1 MELKRI
7 YNFWLTQMLIVS
19 VVAVIL
25 GFIIAETDIAGAGA
39 LIALP
44 FVIVYLVLVF
54 KNPRIGLYTVLNL
67 GFFANGMIRY
77 STAPFGLSLDIFLL
91 ITLIAALVKA
101 RHRDKIYLKNP
112 FIYGIAVWA
121 IYTFFEIMNPESR
134 SFLAWFYSVRGTSLY
149 MIQLIILTILL
160 LNDPKEIRT
169 FIKIWIVWSV
179 IACLWGLKQLYF
191 GVNHYEQMWLDA
203 GAYKTHI
210 LFGRLRVFSFYSDA
224 GQFGAA
230 MGHIALVCLILSFGP
245 HKFKRKLIL
254 WCLAGLFF
262 WGMSVSGTRGALF
275 VPLSGIMVY
284 LFLTKNFK
292 ILSVGVIIVGLLFG
306 ALKFTNVGAG
316 NYQIQRMRSAMD
328 PNDPS
333 LQVRLTNQRKLSA
346 YLASR
351 PIGGGIG
358 SAGSWGQRFSPGTL
372 LADTPTD
379 SWYVKIWAETGIVGL
394 CVHLGMVFTFIISG
408 VVMIFKMN
416 NDKMLRQMAMALFAG
431 FVGIAFASYGNQIM
445 GQAPSGV
452 VVFMSLSFVWLA
464 YRWDKRLKQSI
475 PIAHQEFSHEL

>member
-1 MELKRI
+1 MSLQKI
-7 YNFWLTQMLIVS
+7 YNLWFVQVLLIS
-19 VVAVIL
+19 AVAIIL
-25 GFIIAETDIAGAGA
+25 GFIITQTDIVGAGGLLA
-39 LIALP
+39 IP
-44 FVIVYLVLVF
+44 FVIIYLVLLSRSP
-54 KNPRIGLYTVLNL
+54 KIGLYTVLNL
-67 GFFANGMIRY
+67 GFFANGLIRY

-91 ITLIAALVKA
+91 LSLIAALSKSTS
-101 RHRDKIYLKNP
+101 RNFKYLKNP
-112 FIYGIAVWA
+112 FVYGLVVWTA
-121 IYTFFEIMNPESR
+121 FTFFEIINPEAR
-134 SFLAWFYSVRGTSLY
+134 SFAAWFYSVRGTSLY
-149 MIQLIILTILL
+149 MIQLVILTILL
-160 LNDPKEIRT
+160 LNEPKEIKT
-169 FIKIWIVWSV
+169 FIKVWIVWSL
-179 IACLWGLKQLYF
+179 IACLWGLKQQFL
-191 GVNHYEQMWLDA
+191 GVNHAEQVWLDA

-245 HKFKRKLIL
+245 VKFKQKLLL
-254 WCLAGLFF
+254 WGLSGLFF

-292 ILSVGVIIVGLLFG
+292 ILSVGVLVVGLLFG

-333 LQVRLTNQRKLSA
+333 LQVRLTNQKKLSA

-372 LADTPTD
+372 LAETPTD
-379 SWYVKIWAETGIVGL
+379 SWYVRIWAETGIVGL
-394 CVHLGMVFTFIISG
+394 WVHLGMIFTFIIAG
-408 VVMIFKMN
+408 TVMIFKMK

-431 FVGIAFASYGNQIM
+431 FVGIAFASYGNQVL
-445 GQAPSGV
+445 GQAPTGV
-452 VVFMSLSFVWLA
+452 VTFMSLAFVWLA
-464 YRWDKRLKQSI
+464 YRWDKRI
-475 PIAHQEFSHEL
+475 IRTTPIITD